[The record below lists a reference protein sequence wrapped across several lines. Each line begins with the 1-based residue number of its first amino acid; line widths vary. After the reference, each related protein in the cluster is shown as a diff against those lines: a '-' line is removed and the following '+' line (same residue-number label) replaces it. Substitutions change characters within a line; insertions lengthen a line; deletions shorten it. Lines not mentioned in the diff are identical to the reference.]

1 MATTLDRDDIVEGLR
16 ALMAD
21 LRSSN
26 LAAGIRLVGGAALA
40 LRYFPRAT
48 TQDLDSLDIQPRRDA
63 DVAAAAARVV
73 PSRGWDPAWLN
84 FNVERTGA
92 IPSFGRRE
100 VEWETIYDQHGIV
113 IRVAA
118 KDALLAM
125 KLRANRPGRDTNDIR
140 QLMSLCQITSLGE
153 HVPSPGAIEL

>member
-26 LAAGIRLVGGAALA
+26 LAAGIHLVCGAALA

-48 TQDLDSLDIQPRRDA
+48 TQDLDSLGIQPRRDA
-63 DVAAAAARVV
+63 DVAAAAA
-73 PSRGWDPAWLN
+73 
-84 FNVERTGA
+84 RTGA

-113 IRVAA
+113 IRLAA
-118 KDALLAM
+118 KEALLAM

-140 QLMSLCQITSLGE
+140 QLMSLCQITSLGAAE
-153 HVPSPGAIEL
+153 QLYQDVSIPATGSVIARSGW